1 MFDIYRP
8 QDLSDALQFLDKYS
22 PDAKPV
28 AGGTELL
35 VLIRDRKIP
44 VPKYLVDL
52 SPLRR
57 NLSYVV
63 VENGVVRIGALTTLW
78 EISKSI
84 LHQDIRYAGFID
96 AFRKFG
102 TMAIRFNATIGGN
115 IASATQYSDYITL
128 LLVYDAEL
136 RLESVNGVRKVRL
149 EEFLVDKRKTILM
162 PNEIITE
169 ISFKE
174 PPSRTSNAFIKFDRR
189 ELLIAGIVTGAF
201 YLTEEEGRIREAR
214 IAFDMVGEHRI
225 PGRAR
230 STEKC
235 ITGRSI
241 SEETFMEA
249 EQCLEKEMKRISDWW
264 ATSEYRL
271 EMSKAILRKGLRLV
285 HNRILNGVM

>member
-1 MFDIYRP
+1 M
-8 QDLSDALQFLDKYS
+8 
-22 PDAKPV
+22 
-28 AGGTELL
+28 
-35 VLIRDRKIP
+35 
-44 VPKYLVDL
+44 PKYLVDL